1 MTHKGHAIPPPLP
14 SPTSRSAPL
23 PEEPLLLVLRLQIPQ
38 PPHTHTAPT
47 SLWCSGLETPFLTQ
61 VLELEPSFAE
71 AHLCL
76 ADVYSSSGK
85 PDQASASMAAA
96 AQLRPEIAGWV
107 STQRAGGAS
116 GGRGGEGGG
125 DRRPEAGEGGAEG
138 GAGGDATQ
146 RLRDP

>member
-23 PEEPLLLVLRLQIPQ
+23 PEEPPSGAHTSDSST
-38 PPHTHTAPT
+38 HTHRHRPH
-47 SLWCSGLETPFLTQ
+47 LLICSGLETPFYPQ

-85 PDQASASMAAA
+85 PEQASASMAAA

-125 DRRPEAGEGGAEG
+125 DGRPEAGEGGAEG